1 MTAVGEAAHDCLP
14 PPLPLLEPLMT
25 ATTQAP
31 PATAQPA
38 KRRFSRDRVE
48 EAVTGYLFVLP
59 DLLGLLVFVVGPMLY
74 ALYISL
80 NRWSGFTAPT
90 FIGLENYID
99 MAGDPRF
106 WASLRRTF
114 LWTLGLVPTVYV
126 FSLALAL
133 LVNRNPRGSTL
144 FRTVYFMPVA
154 MSLVV
159 AAIVWRF
166 IFEPTYGFLNY
177 VLGLFGIEG
186 LLWLGSRDTAMI
198 SVLIVTV
205 WKSAGYFMII
215 LLAGIQDIPNDFI
228 EAARID
234 GANSRQIFQRIIMP
248 LLRPTSLFVII
259 ILLINSLQ
267 AFDQIYVMTR
277 GGPAYATDTLLM
289 YVYEEAFRFW
299 NFGYSAAMSFVLF
312 LLILV
317 ITVFQLRFFRDSNT
331 N

>member
-1 MTAVGEAAHDCLP
+1 
-14 PPLPLLEPLMT
+14 MT

-80 NRWSGFTAPT
+80 NRWSGFTTPT

-99 MAGDPRF
+99 MASDPRF

>member
-1 MTAVGEAAHDCLP
+1 
-14 PPLPLLEPLMT
+14 MT

-80 NRWSGFTAPT
+80 NRWSGFTTPT

-99 MAGDPRF
+99 MASDPRF

-234 GANSRQIFQRIIMP
+234 GANSRQIFRRIIMP

>member
-1 MTAVGEAAHDCLP
+1 
-14 PPLPLLEPLMT
+14 
-25 ATTQAP
+25 
-31 PATAQPA
+31 
-38 KRRFSRDRVE
+38 
-48 EAVTGYLFVLP
+48 
-59 DLLGLLVFVVGPMLY
+59 
-74 ALYISL
+74 
-80 NRWSGFTAPT
+80 
-90 FIGLENYID
+90 
-99 MAGDPRF
+99 
-106 WASLRRTF
+106 
-114 LWTLGLVPTVYV
+114 
-126 FSLALAL
+126 
-133 LVNRNPRGSTL
+133 
-144 FRTVYFMPVA
+144 
-154 MSLVV
+154 
-159 AAIVWRF
+159 
-166 IFEPTYGFLNY
+166 
-177 VLGLFGIEG
+177 
-186 LLWLGSRDTAMI
+186 
-198 SVLIVTV
+198 
-205 WKSAGYFMII
+205 MII

-234 GANSRQIFQRIIMP
+234 GANSRQIFRRIIMP